1 MPLPFTSV
9 SDLRPNSEMFCF
21 ALLSSFLKNSIKAIQ
36 NIVYLWKWGKKHH
49 LLLWDTLLIN
59 TKEKSLNLWFTPDQV
74 SGVIDPGDSQHPHLK
89 LLMLKKFKT
98 IHQETIQTR
107 DDLDVCETLSLF
119 VLQRNEDP
127 LKRPENAKPA
137 KVFNDVMRK
146 FAYKCK

>member
-1 MPLPFTSV
+1 MV
-9 SDLRPNSEMFCF
+9 
-21 ALLSSFLKNSIKAIQ
+21 
-36 NIVYLWKWGKKHH
+36 H
-49 LLLWDTLLIN
+49 
-59 TKEKSLNLWFTPDQV
+59 PDQV
-74 SGVIDPGDSQHPHLK
+74 SGVIDPGDSQHLHLK
-89 LLMLKKFKT
+89 LLILKKFKT

-107 DDLDVCETLSLF
+107 DDLDVCETLPLF